1 MSTKKNEP
9 PHWNGKTAHTDV
21 CTSVS
26 IIPKNSTKIKDEFI
40 KYLRAKGI
48 QSKDMV
54 AVVSGT
60 YTKYDK
66 YLQSKVENGESYGVE
81 LRNDAIDAL
90 LAVFAPEKAAEVK
103 RKRGGGHKLQKTIFA
118 RLPDKMYEQLHATIK
133 AKGFSSVQ
141 SWLTYI
147 VTVYLQKEAVK

>member
-1 MSTKKNEP
+1 MNTQKNEP
-9 PHWNGKTAHTDV
+9 PHGNGSTAQADGHT
-21 CTSVS
+21 SAS
-26 IIPKNSTKIKDEFI
+26 IIPKNSTKIKDDFI
-40 KYLRAKGI
+40 KYLREKGI

-54 AVVSGT
+54 AVVAGL
-60 YTKYDK
+60 YDKYDK

-90 LAVFAPEKAAEVK
+90 LAAFAPEKAAEIK
-103 RKRGGGHKLQKTIFA
+103 RKRRGGHKMQKTIFA
-118 RLPDKMYEQLHATIK
+118 RLPDKMYEQLHTTIK

-147 VTVYLQKEAVK
+147 VVLYLQKEAAK